1 MPTTDRKQ
9 AHLMAHSADY
19 DRRWL
24 ILAVLCIAQLM
35 VVLDATV
42 VNIALPSAQK
52 ALHFS
57 DGNRQWMVTA
67 YTLAFGSLLLLG
79 GRLSDLF
86 GRRRTLVIGLVG
98 FALASAVGGA
108 AQSFNILIAARAVQ
122 GIFAAILAP
131 AVLSLLTT
139 TFTDSKERGKA
150 FGVFGAI
157 SGAGAAIGLLIG
169 GVLTEYLSWRWSLY
183 VNLVF
188 AAVAV
193 TGVLLLL
200 SKHSVD
206 ARPRLDL
213 RGTLTGSAGLFA
225 LVYGF
230 SQAARS
236 GWGASSTLGFLAAGV
251 ALLAVFVAIERRSE
265 HALLPLWIV
274 TDRNRGGS
282 LLAILTM
289 TIGMFGVFL
298 FLTYYLQQTLLYSP
312 VKTGLAFLPMIGV
325 LIVSSTTSSTVLLP
339 RFGPRLLVPVGLFLA
354 AIGMVLFTGLEAH
367 STYAAHVLPGL
378 LVLGVGIGLI
388 SAPAMNT
395 ATRGVDPGDAGVA
408 SATVNTAQQVGGS
421 LGIALLN
428 TVATTA
434 TASFVAG
441 KAAAPALAAA
451 AAVHGYTTAFWWAAA
466 IFAAGAVIC
475 GLLLRPGIPGAN
487 PQSSSPP
494 RESSPHQETEGE
506 RSFRSPAGR
515 RGPPQPRDRPAAV
528 PR

>member
-1 MPTTDRKQ
+1 MTESLTSQ
-9 AHLMAHSADY
+9 H

-86 GRRRTLVIGLVG
+86 GHRRTLVTGLVG

-122 GIFAAILAP
+122 GVFAAILAP

-139 TFTDSKERGKA
+139 SFTDPKARGKA

-157 SGAGAAIGLLIG
+157 SGAGAAIGLLLG
-169 GVLTEYLSWRWSLY
+169 GFLTEYLSWRWSLY

-200 SKHSVD
+200 SKHSGD

-230 SQAARS
+230 SQADRS

-251 ALLAVFVAIERRSE
+251 ALLAVFIVIERRSE

-274 TDRNRGGS
+274 TNRNRGGS

-298 FLTYYLQQTLLYSP
+298 FLTYYLQQTLVYSP

-325 LIVSSTTSSTVLLP
+325 LIATSTTSSTVLLP
-339 RFGPRLLVPVGLFLA
+339 RFGPRLLVPAGLFLA
-354 AIGMVLFTGLEAH
+354 AIGMVLFTGLDTH

-395 ATRGVDPGDAGVA
+395 ATLGLDGDDAGVG

-421 LGIALLN
+421 LGTALLN

-434 TASFVAG
+434 TTTFLAG
-441 KAAAPALAAA
+441 KAVSRVMAAE
-451 AAVHGYTTAFWWAAA
+451 AAVHGYTTAFSWAAA
-466 IFAAGAVIC
+466 IFAAGAVVC
-475 GLLLRPGIPGAN
+475 GLLLRSGA
-487 PQSSSPP
+487 PS
-494 RESSPHQETEGE
+494 RE
-506 RSFRSPAGR
+506 PAVELA
-515 RGPPQPRDRPAAV
+515 PA
-528 PR
+528 

>member
-1 MPTTDRKQ
+1 MTKSLTSQ
-9 AHLMAHSADY
+9 Y

-57 DGNRQWMVTA
+57 NGNRQWMVTA

-86 GRRRTLVIGLVG
+86 GRRRTLVTGLVG

-108 AQSFNILIAARAVQ
+108 AQSFNVLIAARAVQ

-139 TFTDSKERGKA
+139 TFTDPSERGKA
-150 FGVFGAI
+150 FGVYGAI

-169 GVLTEYLSWRWSLY
+169 GLLTQYLSWRWSLY

-188 AAVAV
+188 AVLAV

-200 SKHSVD
+200 SKHSGD

-230 SQAARS
+230 SEADRS

-251 ALLAVFVAIERRSE
+251 VLLGVFVAIERRSE

-274 TDRNRGGS
+274 TNRNRGGS

-298 FLTYYLQQTLLYSP
+298 FLTYYLQQTLVYSP

-325 LIVSSTTSSTVLLP
+325 LIATSTTSSTVLLP
-339 RFGPRLLVPVGLFLA
+339 RFGPRLLVSTGLFLA
-354 AIGMVLFTGLEAH
+354 AIGMVLLTGLGTR

-378 LVLGVGIGLI
+378 LVLGVGIGLV

-395 ATRGVDPGDAGVA
+395 ATLGVDGDDAGVG

-421 LGIALLN
+421 LGTALLN

-434 TASFVAG
+434 ATTLLAG
-441 KAAAPALAAA
+441 KAASPVVAAE

-466 IFAAGAVIC
+466 IFAAGAVVC
-475 GLLLRPGIPGAN
+475 GLLLRSGAPSLEPAHLPPARRLGPRPG
-487 PQSSSPP
+487 
-494 RESSPHQETEGE
+494 T
-506 RSFRSPAGR
+506 R
-515 RGPPQPRDRPAAV
+515 RGATPRGSPRRAA
-528 PR
+528 P

>member
-1 MPTTDRKQ
+1 MPTTDRSK
-9 AHLMAHSADY
+9 ANLMAQSADY

-24 ILAVLCIAQLM
+24 ILAVLSIAQLM

-42 VNIALPSAQK
+42 VNIALPSAQQ

-57 DGNRQWMVTA
+57 DSSRQWVLTA

-86 GRRRTLVIGLVG
+86 GRKRTLVTGLVG

-108 AQSFNILIAARAVQ
+108 AQSFDILIAARAVQ

-131 AVLSLLTT
+131 AALSLLTT
-139 TFTDSKERGKA
+139 IFTDPKERGKA

-157 SGAGAAIGLLIG
+157 AGAGAGIGLLLG
-169 GVLTEYLSWRWSLY
+169 GILTEYLSWRWSMY
-183 VNLVF
+183 VNLFF

-200 SKHSVD
+200 SKHSGDV
-206 ARPRLDL
+206 RPRLDL

-230 SQAARS
+230 SEADRS
-236 GWGASSTLGFLAAGV
+236 GWGASITLGFLAAGV
-251 ALLAVFVAIERRSE
+251 ALLAVFIAIERRSE
-265 HALLPLWIV
+265 HPLLPLWIV

-298 FLTYYLQQTLLYSP
+298 FLTYYLQQTLVYSP
-312 VKTGLAFLPMIGV
+312 VKAGLAFLPLIGV
-325 LIVSSTTSSTVLLP
+325 LIVTSTTSSTVLLP
-339 RFGPRLLVPVGLFLA
+339 RLGARLLVPTGLSLA
-354 AIGMVLFTGLEAH
+354 AIGMVLFTGLDTH
-367 STYAAHVLPGL
+367 STYTAHVLPGL
-378 LVLGVGIGLI
+378 LVLGVGLGLV
-388 SAPAMNT
+388 SAPAMST
-395 ATRGVDPGDAGVA
+395 ATLGVGGGDAGVG

-421 LGIALLN
+421 LGTALLN
-428 TVATTA
+428 PVATTA
-434 TASFVAG
+434 TTTFLAGTTASPAVA
-441 KAAAPALAAA
+441 AE

-466 IFAAGAVIC
+466 IFAAGAVVC
-475 GLLLRPGIPGAN
+475 GLLLRSGA
-487 PQSSSPP
+487 PA
-494 RESSPHQETEGE
+494 RE
-506 RSFRSPAGR
+506 PAVE
-515 RGPPQPRDRPAAV
+515 PAPA
-528 PR
+528 

>member
-1 MPTTDRKQ
+1 MTKSPLTSQ
-9 AHLMAHSADY
+9 S

-108 AQSFNILIAARAVQ
+108 AQSFNVLIAARAVQ

-131 AVLSLLTT
+131 AALSLLTT
-139 TFTDSKERGKA
+139 TFTDPKARGKA

-169 GVLTEYLSWRWSLY
+169 GVLTQYLSWRWSLY

-193 TGVLLLL
+193 TGVLMLL
-200 SKHSVD
+200 SKHSAD

-225 LVYGF
+225 LVYGL
-230 SQAARS
+230 SQANRS

-251 ALLAVFVAIERRSE
+251 ALLAVFIAFERRSE

-274 TDRNRGGS
+274 TNRNRGGA

-298 FLTYYLQQTLLYSP
+298 FLTYYLQQTLGYSP

-325 LIVSSTTSSTVLLP
+325 LIASSTTSSTVLLP
-339 RFGPRLLVPVGLFLA
+339 RFGARLLVPTGLLLA
-354 AIGMVLFTGLEAH
+354 AIGMVLFTGLATD
-367 STYAAHVLPGL
+367 STYTAHVLPGL
-378 LVLGVGIGLI
+378 LVLGVGVGLI
-388 SAPAMNT
+388 SAPAMST
-395 ATRGVDPGDAGVA
+395 ATLGVDGDDAGVG

-421 LGIALLN
+421 LGTALLN
-428 TVATTA
+428 TVAATA
-434 TASFVAG
+434 TTTYLAG
-441 KAAAPALAAA
+441 KAASPVVAAQ

-466 IFAAGAVIC
+466 IFAAGAAVC
-475 GLLLRPGIPGAN
+475 GLLLRSRAPSL
-487 PQSSSPP
+487 Q
-494 RESSPHQETEGE
+494 
-506 RSFRSPAGR
+506 PAVELA
-515 RGPPQPRDRPAAV
+515 PA
-528 PR
+528 

>member
-1 MPTTDRKQ
+1 MLTTTHER
-9 AHLMAHSADY
+9 AGLTAHSADH

-57 DGNRQWMVTA
+57 DGNRQWMLTA

-86 GRRRTLVIGLVG
+86 GRRRTLVTGLVG
-98 FALASAVGGA
+98 FAIASAVGGA
-108 AQSFNILIAARAVQ
+108 AQSFDILIAARVVQ

-131 AVLSLLTT
+131 AALSLLTT
-139 TFTDSKERGKA
+139 TFTDRRERGKA

-157 SGAGAAIGLLIG
+157 SGAGAAVGLLVG
-169 GVLTEYLSWRWSLY
+169 GLLTEYLSWRWSLY

-193 TGVLLLL
+193 AGVLLLL
-200 SKHSVD
+200 SKHSGD

-213 RGTLTGSAGLFA
+213 RGALTGSAGLFA

-230 SQAARS
+230 SQANKS
-236 GWGASSTLGFLAAGV
+236 GWGASSTLGLLAAGV
-251 ALLAVFVAIERRSE
+251 ALLAVFIGIERRSD

-274 TDRNRGGS
+274 TDRNRGGA

-325 LIVSSTTSSTVLLP
+325 LIASSTISSTALLP
-339 RFGPRLLVPVGLFLA
+339 RFGPRLLVPAGLLLA
-354 AIGMVLFTGLEAH
+354 AIGMVLFTGLDTH
-367 STYAAHVLPGL
+367 STYVAHVLPGL
-378 LVLGVGIGLI
+378 LVLGVGVGLV

-395 ATRGVDPGDAGVA
+395 ATLGVDGDDAGVG

-421 LGIALLN
+421 LGTALLN

-434 TASFVAG
+434 TTTFLAG
-441 KAAAPALAAA
+441 KAASTAVVTA
-451 AAVHGYTTAFWWAAA
+451 AAVHGYTTAFSWAGA
-466 IFAAGAVIC
+466 IFAAGAVAC
-475 GLLLRPGIPGAN
+475 GLLLRSGAPSRE

-494 RESSPHQETEGE
+494 RETSAHQETEGE
-506 RSFRSPAGR
+506 RSFRR
-515 RGPPQPRDRPAAV
+515 AAPTV
-528 PR
+528 

>member
-1 MPTTDRKQ
+1 MLITKREQ
-9 AHLMAHSADY
+9 ANRMAHSADY

-24 ILAVLCIAQLM
+24 ILAVLSIAQLM

-42 VNIALPSAQK
+42 VNIALPSAQQ

-57 DGNRQWMVTA
+57 DSSRQWVVTA

-98 FALASAVGGA
+98 FAVASAVGGA
-108 AQSFNILIAARAVQ
+108 AQGFNTLIAARAVQ
-122 GIFAAILAP
+122 GIFAALLAP
-131 AVLSLLTT
+131 AALSLLTT
-139 TFTDSKERGKA
+139 TFTDPKERAKA

-157 SGAGAAIGLLIG
+157 AGAGAGIGLLLG
-169 GVLTEYLSWRWSLY
+169 GILTEYLSWRWSLY

-193 TGVLLLL
+193 TGALGLL
-200 SKHSVD
+200 SKQ
-206 ARPRLDL
+206 ARPTKPQLDL
-213 RGTLTGSAGLFA
+213 AGTLTGSAGLFA

-230 SQAARS
+230 SRADTS
-236 GWGASSTLGFLAAGV
+236 GWGGSSTLGLLAAGLV
-251 ALLAVFVAIERRSE
+251 LLAAFVVVQRRAT
-265 HALLPLWIV
+265 HPLLPLRIV
-274 TDRNRGGS
+274 SDRNRGGAI
-282 LLAILTM
+282 LAILTM

-298 FLTYYLQQTLLYSP
+298 FLTYYLQQTLVYSP
-312 VKTGLAFLPMIGV
+312 VKSGLAFLPLIGV
-325 LIVSSTTSSTVLLP
+325 LIATSTTSSTVLLP
-339 RFGPRLLVPVGLFLA
+339 RLGARLLVPTGMFLA
-354 AIGMVLFTGLEAH
+354 AIGMVLFTGLDTH

-378 LVLGVGIGLI
+378 LVLGVGVGLI

-395 ATRGVDPGDAGVA
+395 ATLGVDRADAGVA

-434 TASFVAG
+434 TTTFLAG
-441 KAAAPALAAA
+441 KAASPALAAE

-466 IFAAGAVIC
+466 IFAAGAIVC
-475 GLLLRPGIPGAN
+475 GLLLRSGA
-487 PQSSSPP
+487 PSL
-494 RESSPHQETEGE
+494 G
-506 RSFRSPAGR
+506 PAVE
-515 RGPPQPRDRPAAV
+515 PVPA
-528 PR
+528 

>member
-1 MPTTDRKQ
+1 MSPETASKQ
-9 AHLMAHSADY
+9 HE
-19 DRRWL
+19 RRWL

-86 GRRRTLVIGLVG
+86 GRRRTLVTGLVG

-108 AQSFNILIAARAVQ
+108 AQSFDILIAARVVQ

-131 AVLSLLTT
+131 AALSLLTT
-139 TFTDSKERGKA
+139 TFTDRKERGKA

-157 SGAGAAIGLLIG
+157 SGAGAAIGLLVG
-169 GVLTEYLSWRWSLY
+169 GLLTEYLSWRWSLY

-200 SKHSVD
+200 SKHSAD

-230 SQAARS
+230 SQANRS

-251 ALLAVFVAIERRSE
+251 VLLAVFIAIERRSE

-274 TDRNRGGS
+274 TDRDRGGA

-325 LIVSSTTSSTVLLP
+325 LITSSTISSTVLLP
-339 RFGPRLLVPVGLFLA
+339 RFGPRLLVPAGLLLA
-354 AIGMVLFTGLEAH
+354 AIGMFLLTGLDTH

-378 LVLGVGIGLI
+378 LVLGVGVGLI
-388 SAPAMNT
+388 SAPAMST
-395 ATRGVDPGDAGVA
+395 ATLGVDGDDAGVG

-421 LGIALLN
+421 LGTALLN
-428 TVATTA
+428 TLATTA
-434 TASFVAG
+434 TTTFLAG
-441 KAAAPALAAA
+441 KAASPAVVAA
-451 AAVHGYTTAFWWAAA
+451 AAVHGYTTAFWWAAG
-466 IFAAGAVIC
+466 IFFLGA
-475 GLLLRPGIPGAN
+475 LLTSALLRSGA
-487 PQSSSPP
+487 
-494 RESSPHQETEGE
+494 QEH
-506 RSFRSPAGR
+506 
-515 RGPPQPRDRPAAV
+515 DPAAV
-528 PR
+528 PALAH